1 MAPLRTLAAL
11 LVCLGSASAFAPVT
25 STVSRQAVAT
35 PRYVG
40 CGVNVALDCGY
51 GRYCRA
57 RTAAT
62 SSSVD
67 VLV

>member
-35 PRYVG
+35 PRYV
-40 CGVNVALDCGY
+40 LDVELTQY
-51 GRYCRA
+51 SY
-57 RTAAT
+57 
-62 SSSVD
+62 
-67 VLV
+67 LVVSMVVEAVSEQLLLVCQ